1 MAVSLKEIDQL
12 NVLSDK
18 LLSVVMNTEVEMPE
32 VAVAALGHVA
42 GMISVEL
49 KIPEQQFLF
58 LMHNAY
64 KSVVEIEKSKE
75 VH

>member
-1 MAVSLKEIDQL
+1 MTVTLKEIDQL
-12 NVLSDK
+12 NVLADK
-18 LLSVVMNTEVEMPE
+18 LMSVVMNTEVESPE
-32 VAVAALGHVA
+32 IAVAALGHVA
-42 GMISVEL
+42 GMISFEL

-64 KSVVEIEKSKE
+64 KSAIEINSTKE

>member
-1 MAVSLKEIDQL
+1 MTITLKELDQL
-12 NVLSDK
+12 NILSDK
-18 LLSVVMNTEVEMPE
+18 LMSVVMNTEVESPE
-32 VAVAALGHVA
+32 IAVAALGHVA

-49 KIPEQQFLF
+49 KIPDQQFLF

-64 KSVVEIEKSKE
+64 KSAIEIDKSKE

>member
-1 MAVSLKEIDQL
+1 
-12 NVLSDK
+12 
-18 LLSVVMNTEVEMPE
+18 MNTEVESPE
-32 VAVAALGHVA
+32 IAVAALGHVA
-42 GMISVEL
+42 GMISFEL

-64 KSVVEIEKSKE
+64 KSAVEINSTKE